1 MAWINK
7 GVKKKK
13 DNSERKKQ
21 RMKMYNDAYYRQVRD
36 NYMRNHPLC
45 EDCMNMQIEN
55 EDGSKKEKIT
65 PSIDLHHLQSPFAY
79 GLNENERY
87 ARLIDT
93 SNFIALCKF
102 HHSQRHAPKG
112 QKNEW
117 RNYFTN

>member
-7 GVKKKK
+7 VVKKKK
-13 DNSERKKQ
+13 DNSDRKKQ

-87 ARLIDT
+87 ARLIDE

-102 HHSQRHAPKG
+102 HHMMRHAPKG
-112 QKNEW
+112 CKNEW
-117 RNYFTN
+117 RKFF

>member
-55 EDGSKKEKIT
+55 EDGTTKEKIT
-65 PSIDLHHLQSPFAY
+65 AAVDLHHIKSPFEY
-79 GLNENERY
+79 GLDDKERY
-87 ARLIDT
+87 ARLIDE
-93 SNFIALCKF
+93 SNFIALCK
-102 HHSQRHAPKG
+102 HHHMMRHAPKG
-112 QKNEW
+112 CKNEW

>member
-45 EDCMNMQIEN
+45 EDCMNIQIEN
-55 EDGSKKEKIT
+55 EDGQMKEKIT
-65 PSIDLHHLQSPFAY
+65 AAIDLHHIKSPFAY
-79 GLNENERY
+79 GLSEEERY

-93 SNFIALCKF
+93 SNFIALCKY

-112 QKNEW
+112 CKNEW
-117 RNYFTN
+117 RKFF